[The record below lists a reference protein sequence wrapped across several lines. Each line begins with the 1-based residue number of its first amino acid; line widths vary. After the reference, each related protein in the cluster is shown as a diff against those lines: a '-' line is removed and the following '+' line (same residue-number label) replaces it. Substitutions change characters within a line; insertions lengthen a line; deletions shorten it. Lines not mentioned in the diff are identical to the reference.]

1 MAQEFGFVF
10 LAGFER
16 FGMFAARKLLGRI
29 AAQLGSVTYVLVIL
43 LCRCSYFCNLLGLK
57 LPLGLTLRASRAR
70 HVLAAILVFW
80 LPFSFYCHTCLLPIV
95 QESSCGPIIWH
106 ALFAVWFTI
115 PLFVVGA
122 VIISAVSN
130 PLVHFGFVV
139 ILVATAY
146 FHDAVIPAVQPQRI
160 GTIML
165 QALFTFFEDLSSLG
179 WIWCLCHVIR
189 IQNHVEKTG
198 KKSCNKT
205 ESISDPQRCAVIV
218 GNGPSVVRE
227 PAVGSL
233 IDTYTEVVRFNSFS
247 TVKPEFT
254 GMKTSYHFCNGRRR
268 PNLDNVMTAAPLFYS
283 SITHACYLFM
293 PRMEEALSVC
303 TSLMQNDAWF
313 IPEENILEL
322 IKEIGLPFWQIPSSG
337 MIAIYAFLKKYDQ
350 VSLHGFD
357 FFAGKN
363 IHYFEE
369 TLLQLLTSWLER
381 FVTHNPEM
389 EKEWVKKLVRERKT
403 LFLAEMPSCMLPPG
417 DKSKLINSDDIR
429 SASRQLAM

>member
-1 MAQEFGFVF
+1 
-10 LAGFER
+10 
-16 FGMFAARKLLGRI
+16 
-29 AAQLGSVTYVLVIL
+29 
-43 LCRCSYFCNLLGLK
+43 
-57 LPLGLTLRASRAR
+57 
-70 HVLAAILVFW
+70 
-80 LPFSFYCHTCLLPIV
+80 
-95 QESSCGPIIWH
+95 
-106 ALFAVWFTI
+106 VWFTI
-115 PLFVVGA
+115 PLVVVGA

-130 PLVHFGFVV
+130 PSVHFGFVV
-139 ILVATAY
+139 ILIATAY
-146 FHDAVIPAVQPQRI
+146 FHDAIIPTVQPTQM
-160 GTIML
+160 GTMML

-179 WIWCLCHVIR
+179 WIWCLFHVIR

-198 KKSCNKT
+198 KTNCNKT
-205 ESISDPQRCAVIV
+205 ESLNDAQRCAVIV

-233 IDTYTEVVRFNSFS
+233 IDKYTEVVRFNSFS

-303 TSLMQNDAWF
+303 HSLMQNDAWF

-337 MIAIYAFLKKYDQ
+337 MIAIHAFLQKYDQ

-357 FFAGKN
+357 FFAGQN

-369 TLLQLLTSWLER
+369 SLLQLLTSWLER
-381 FVTHNPEM
+381 FVTHNPKM

-403 LFLAEMPSCMLPPG
+403 VFLAEMPSCLLPPG
-417 DKSKLINSDDIR
+417 RKSKSINSEDIH
-429 SASRQLAM
+429 SASKQLAM